1 MFVIGMIFIF
11 FGFFMVAIPAVLWDL
26 TERWKSKDSRE
37 PSTYYIWFSRIS
49 GVILILIGIAEIVE
63 VFI

>member
-1 MFVIGMIFIF
+1 MIFIF